1 MPCVRWNCLLILF
14 KDSKIATVKSTIVI
28 YLILHNVLLVNHK
41 IYYLYIVKYIYF
53 LYLFYDSPIPVGN
66 SNRLIMVKGS

>member
-53 LYLFYDSPIPVGN
+53 YIYFMTALYLLGIQID
-66 SNRLIMVKGS
+66 LLW